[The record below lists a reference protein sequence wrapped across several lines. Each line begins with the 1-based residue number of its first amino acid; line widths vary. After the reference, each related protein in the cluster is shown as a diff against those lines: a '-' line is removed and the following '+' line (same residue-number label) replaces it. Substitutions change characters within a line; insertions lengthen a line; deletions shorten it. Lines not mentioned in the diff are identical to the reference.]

1 MHLVKWTSNFSLHYL
16 CARQLLY
23 GYLFATFA
31 IVSQLVFFDLTM
43 IIPRRDIFRS
53 SAARYMYNF
62 FFLVCFAAVKYFR
75 RILKRGE
82 RWKLFMQRR
91 EVVEGHLLERR
102 NP

>member
-1 MHLVKWTSNFSLHYL
+1 MLVNCYTVICLQRLLLSVSLYL
-16 CARQLLY
+16 
-23 GYLFATFA
+23 
-31 IVSQLVFFDLTM
+31 FDLTM

-62 FFLVCFAAVKYFR
+62 FFLVCFAAVRYFR

-91 EVVEGHLLERR
+91 EVVEEHLLERR